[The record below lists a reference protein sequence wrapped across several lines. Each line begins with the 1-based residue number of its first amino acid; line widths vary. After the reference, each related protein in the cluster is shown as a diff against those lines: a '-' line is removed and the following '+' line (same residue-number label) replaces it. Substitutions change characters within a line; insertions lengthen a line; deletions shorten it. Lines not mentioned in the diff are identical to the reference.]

1 MPSYHCLKVASETS
15 ITSLIPTNRL
25 HQTRQDHLEEKIIM
39 IPNPKNFAAL
49 RVLEVSGVLDS
60 PDSPFGI
67 AARKMSPSPRVV
79 PGLFAVESSVR
90 QVTSE
95 SDRPLQLCFP
105 DFLHTEPHFPSSL
118 LGHYRQASCR
128 RNRGSI
134 VWSSRRIGAQRRH
147 VPCLYTCSSNLRH
160 KRLPC
165 QAQRLLAQ
173 NNLDPR
179 DRACKCKHHRNSTRY
194 LSTRSGI

>member
-25 HQTRQDHLEEKIIM
+25 HHNKQDHLEEKIIM
-39 IPNPKNFAAL
+39 IPNPKNFAAS
-49 RVLEVSGVLDS
+49 RVFLEFSGVLDS
-60 PDSPFGI
+60 SDSTP
-67 AARKMSPSPRVV
+67 RKMPPSPRVA
-79 PGLFAVESSVR
+79 PGLFAVESWVR
-90 QVTSE
+90 QVTFE
-95 SDRPLQLCFP
+95 SGRPPQLCFP
-105 DFLHTEPHFPSSL
+105 DFLHTEPHVPSSL

-128 RNRGSI
+128 RNHGSI

-165 QAQRLLAQ
+165 QAQHLLAQ